1 LARALNHQT
10 RSPGSPRCAGK
21 IRTTPSPAEKDIA
34 TRGRKP
40 VAIVVDVG
48 DHHRAN
54 LSVAWARSD
63 LGSLDIK
70 ANKAG
75 IARAEPI
82 LDAAED
88 LSVFVDRR
96 ARAGGADRRWGGLP
110 MTNPKADQRARM
122 SQLLPPG
129 ANVARPSIFTAQR
142 PVSP

>member
-1 LARALNHQT
+1 
-10 RSPGSPRCAGK
+10 
-21 IRTTPSPAEKDIA
+21 
-34 TRGRKP
+34 
-40 VAIVVDVG
+40 VVDVG